1 MAGKH
6 TILALSSITRVM
18 YREENECG
26 AGMAAMSLGQM
37 LLMAELMLSR
47 RESDWKER
55 REKSTLGASC
65 GPVAYSRFHDW
76 HRSDDSRLAERCASG
91 ACAVCVYN
99 SRTSTVGCALLTLN
113 TADRGLPLSSSYPSV
128 SAE

>member
-6 TILALSSITRVM
+6 TILTLSSITRVM

-47 RESDWKER
+47 LESDWKER
-55 REKSTLGASC
+55 QGKVDPWSFLRPCRVQPL
-65 GPVAYSRFHDW
+65 P
-76 HRSDDSRLAERCASG
+76 RLA
-91 ACAVCVYN
+91 
-99 SRTSTVGCALLTLN
+99 
-113 TADRGLPLSSSYPSV
+113 
-128 SAE
+128 